1 MHDLGRWHFHLQS
14 PGIRRCNNECVA
26 LWFIMAVPNSWAV
39 YRFPRLCP
47 NFPLAE
53 AEEGPGAMMHVARVF
68 FKGAIILLGRP
79 VKRWPAASALTRY
92 RSTLSRVNR
101 DH

>member
-68 FKGAIILLGRP
+68 FQRGHHSIG
-79 VKRWPAASALTRY
+79 PAGEAVACCQCINPLQKHIVAREP
-92 RSTLSRVNR
+92 
-101 DH
+101 